1 MKAFFPGV
9 HSRSMEGE
17 VMGGCLAYYSDINT
31 HLKMMRFYVNAE
43 TGGGLS
49 VFPDSE
55 TEQIE

>member
-1 MKAFFPGV
+1 
-9 HSRSMEGE
+9 
-17 VMGGCLAYYSDINT
+17 MGGCLAYYSDINT